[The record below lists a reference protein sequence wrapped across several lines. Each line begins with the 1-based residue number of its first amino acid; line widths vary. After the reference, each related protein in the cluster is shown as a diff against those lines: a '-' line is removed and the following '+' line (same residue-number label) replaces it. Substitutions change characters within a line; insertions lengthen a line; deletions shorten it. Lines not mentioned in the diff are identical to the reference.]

1 MELNAVLEHLK
12 STPNEEFQK
21 QWNSIRRENRSGISV
36 SDFFRIQRVGELK
49 SLTTSTN
56 SIKFKDYEQ
65 WMSMNLDELNHPN
78 EKSTLDNKK
87 VSETKPFFILA
98 QN

>member
-1 MELNAVLEHLK
+1 MELNAILEHLK
-12 STPNEEFQK
+12 STPKKDFQK
-21 QWNSIRRENRSGISV
+21 QWNSIRRENRSGKTV
-36 SDFFRIQRVGELK
+36 PDFFNIQRVGELM

-56 SIKFKDYEQ
+56 SIKFNLGEH
-65 WMSMNLDELNHPN
+65 WLSMNLEELNHPEKN
-78 EKSTLDNKK
+78 ENLNNEK